1 MRTLILANNA
11 GFCFGVKRA
20 VDEALKVQKQY
31 NKRVYTLGPLI
42 HNNDA
47 VDFLKDNDIYPIDL
61 ENIGTLK
68 SDDVIIIR
76 SHGIPL
82 STYNLLKENEL
93 TVVDATCPF
102 VTNIQKKAKKYHE
115 LGYGIVIVGDPD
127 HPEVIGINGW
137 CDNSAIIYKDGKLSG
152 ELPRRVCL
160 VSQTTEKQEN
170 WKKAVS
176 LVSENCKEVAVFN
189 TICLAT
195 EERQGSAETL
205 SKEVDAMIVI
215 GGRNSSNTT
224 KLHEICSSNCKKT
237 IHVERADEIPND
249 FLNDESVSKM
259 GVTAGASTPDW
270 IIKEA
275 LNKMSS
281 ENIQDMNDVLA
292 YMDANEKDIY
302 IGEILKGKVISI
314 NKDGVFIG
322 ISYKAEAIIPKE
334 EVSFDE
340 NISLED
346 LFKVGDEVE
355 GKVIQRRNDNGYVV
369 LSRKELEKESVLE
382 ELNNLYENNQNI
394 EVKVKEVINGGLL
407 SLYKGIKVFIPAS
420 LVDIAHVDD
429 LSKFKNQTLLVRLIE
444 FKKTNRETKIVASK
458 KQLILEEKES
468 RAKIAWENFNLDDVC
483 EGTVLRLTAFG
494 AFVNIN
500 GVDGLLH
507 ISEMS
512 WGKVTDPSKVL
523 KIGEIVK
530 VKIIGLDKE
539 NRKLALSMKAL
550 ITNPWES
557 IEDKYPVSN
566 IALGKVVRF
575 SDFGAFV
582 ELEPGVDGLVHISQI
597 SHQKVEKPS
606 DVLKIGENV
615 KVKIINV
622 NKEEKKIALSIKA
635 AD

>member
-82 STYNLLKENEL
+82 STYNLLKENNL

-340 NISLED
+340 NISLEA
-346 LFKVGDEVE
+346 LFKVGDEIE

>member
-340 NISLED
+340 NISLEA
-346 LFKVGDEVE
+346 LFKVGDEIE

>member
-1 MRTLILANNA
+1 MRTLLLAENA

-115 LGYGIVIVGDPD
+115 LGYGIVIVGDPN

-170 WKKAVS
+170 WQKAVS

-249 FLNDESVSKM
+249 FLNDKSVSKM

-340 NISLED
+340 NISLES

-420 LVDIAHVDD
+420 LVDISHVED
-429 LSKFKNQTLLVRLIE
+429 LSQFKNQTLLVRLIE

-468 RAKIAWENFNLDDVC
+468 KAKLAWESFNLDDVC

-523 KIGEIVK
+523 KIGQVVK

-539 NRKLALSMKAL
+539 NRKLALSMKSL
-550 ITNPWES
+550 IANPWDNIDE
-557 IEDKYPVSN
+557 KYPVSN
-566 IALGKVVRF
+566 VALGKVARF

-597 SHQKVEKPS
+597 SHQKIEKPS

-622 NKEEKKIALSIKA
+622 NKEDKKIALSIKA

>member
-82 STYNLLKENEL
+82 STYNLLKENNL

-281 ENIQDMNDVLA
+281 ENILDMNDVLA

-340 NISLED
+340 NISLEA
-346 LFKVGDEVE
+346 LFKVGDEIE

-468 RAKIAWENFNLDDVC
+468 RAKIAWESFNLDDIC

-597 SHQKVEKPS
+597 SHQKIEKPS

>member
-1 MRTLILANNA
+1 MRTLILADKA

-31 NKRVYTLGPLI
+31 NKRVYTLGSLI

-47 VDFLKDNDIYPIDL
+47 VDFLKGNDIYPIELD
-61 ENIGTLK
+61 NIGTLNH
-68 SDDVIIIR
+68 DDVIIIR

-82 STYNLLKENEL
+82 STYNLLKDNGL
-93 TVVDATCPF
+93 TVIDATCPF
-102 VTNIQKKAKKYHE
+102 VTNIQRKVNKYHA
-115 LGYGIVIVGDPD
+115 LGYGIVIVGDPN
-127 HPEVIGINGW
+127 HPEIIGINGW
-137 CDNSAIIYKDGKLSG
+137 CDNTAIIYKDGKLSG
-152 ELPRRVCL
+152 ELPKRVCI

-170 WKKAVS
+170 WKKAVN
-176 LVSENCKEVAVFN
+176 LVSEACKEVVVFN

-195 EERQGSAETL
+195 EERQGSAESL

-215 GGRNSSNTT
+215 GGKNSSNTT
-224 KLHEICSSNCKKT
+224 KLYEICRSNCTKT
-237 IHVERADEIPND
+237 VHVERADEIPND
-249 FLNDESVSKM
+249 FLNDEYISKI

-270 IIKEA
+270 IIKGA

-302 IGEILKGKVISI
+302 IGEIIKGKVISI
-314 NKDGVFIG
+314 NKDGLFVG

-346 LFKVGDEVE
+346 LFKIGDEVE

-369 LSRKELEKESVLE
+369 LSRKELEKESLLE

-420 LVDIAHVDD
+420 LVAISHVED
-429 LSKFKNQTLLVRLIE
+429 LSQFKNQTLLVRLIE
-444 FKKTNRETKIVASK
+444 FKKTNRETKIVASR
-458 KQLILEEKES
+458 KQLLLEEKENKD
-468 RAKIAWENFNLDDVC
+468 KIAWESFNLDDVC

-507 ISEMS
+507 ISEMG

-523 KIGEIVK
+523 KIGETVK

-550 ITNPWES
+550 IANPWDD

-582 ELEPGVDGLVHISQI
+582 ELESGVDGLVHISQI
-597 SHQKVEKPS
+597 SHQKIEKPS
-606 DVLKIGENV
+606 DVLNIGENV

>member
-1 MRTLILANNA
+1 MRTLILADKA

-47 VDFLKDNDIYPIDL
+47 VGFLKDNDIYPIEL

-68 SDDVIIIR
+68 NDDVIIIR
-76 SHGIPL
+76 SHGVPL
-82 STYNLLKENEL
+82 STYNLLKDNGL
-93 TVVDATCPF
+93 TVIDATCPF
-102 VTNIQKKAKKYHE
+102 VTNIQKKVNKYHA
-115 LGYGIVIVGDPD
+115 LGYGIVIIGDPN
-127 HPEVIGINGW
+127 HPEIIGINGW
-137 CDNSAIIYKDGKLSG
+137 CNNSAIIYKDGKLSG
-152 ELPRRVCL
+152 ELPKRVCL

-176 LVSENCKEVAVFN
+176 LVSENCKEVVVFN

-195 EERQGSAETL
+195 EERQGSAESL

-224 KLHEICSSNCKKT
+224 KLHEICSSNCAKT
-237 IHVERADEIPND
+237 IHVERVDEIPND
-249 FLNDESVSKM
+249 FLNDEFISKI

-302 IGEILKGKVISI
+302 IGEIIKGKVISI
-314 NKDGVFIG
+314 SKDGVFVG

-334 EVSFDE
+334 EISYDE
-340 NISLED
+340 NISLGD
-346 LFKVGDEVE
+346 LFKIGDEVE

-369 LSRKELEKESVLE
+369 LSRKEIEKESVLE
-382 ELNNLYENNQNI
+382 ELNNLYENNENI

-420 LVDIAHVDD
+420 LVAISHIED
-429 LSKFKNQTLLVRLIE
+429 LSQVKNQTLLVRLIE
-444 FKKTNRETKIVASK
+444 FKKTNRETKIVASR
-458 KQLILEEKES
+458 KQLLLEEKENKE
-468 RAKIAWENFNLDDVC
+468 KIAWESFNLDDVC
-483 EGTVLRLTAFG
+483 EGTVLRLTTFG

-507 ISEMS
+507 ISEMG
-512 WGKVTDPSKVL
+512 WGKVTDPLKVL
-523 KIGEIVK
+523 KIGETVK

-550 ITNPWES
+550 IANPWDN
-557 IEDKYPVSN
+557 IEDKYPISN

-597 SHQKVEKPS
+597 SHQKIEKPS

>member
-224 KLHEICSSNCKKT
+224 KLHEICSFNCKKT

-340 NISLED
+340 NISLEA

-420 LVDIAHVDD
+420 LVDISHVED
-429 LSKFKNQTLLVRLIE
+429 LSQFKNQTLLVRLIE

-468 RAKIAWENFNLDDVC
+468 KAKIAWESFNLDDVC

-507 ISEMS
+507 ISEIS

-523 KIGEIVK
+523 KIGEAVK

-550 ITNPWES
+550 IANPWDN

-582 ELEPGVDGLVHISQI
+582 ELETGVDGLVHISQI
-597 SHQKVEKPS
+597 SHQKIEKPS